1 MFLKICF
8 KVYYV
13 FYLSTVT
20 GKHAEDA
27 ADGRRGESFDG
38 QKLLVVVVG
47 FSPAKGRIVKKRLLY
62 ILHLRPKYY
71 KTFFVILLKCI

>member
-8 KVYYV
+8 KVYYF

-38 QKLLVVVVG
+38 QKLLLLVFHLLRVG
-47 FSPAKGRIVKKRLLY
+47 S
-62 ILHLRPKYY
+62 
-71 KTFFVILLKCI
+71 